1 MHIMEG
7 YLPLIWCIFWYLVS
21 IPFVFY
27 GVFRIKKIFEERPE
41 QKMILAVS
49 GAFVFILSSL
59 KMPSVTGSSSHPT
72 GTGLGAIL
80 FGPFVT
86 AALSVIVL
94 IFQAVLLAHGGITT
108 LGANVFSM
116 GIVGPVAGWIAFK
129 GLRKVKL
136 GMTPSVFVAAVL
148 ADWMTYVT
156 TACELSLAYPG
167 ANIFNT
173 WLSFMGIFAVTQVPL
188 AIAEGIM
195 IMIFF
200 DFIISSR
207 PKMVAALI
215 KENILPKAA
224 GVAQ

>member
-7 YLPLIWCIFWYLVS
+7 YLPLVWCIFWYLVS

-27 GVFRIKKIFEERPE
+27 GMLQIQKIFEERPE

-108 LGANVFSM
+108 LGAN
-116 GIVGPVAGWIAFK
+116 
-129 GLRKVKL
+129 
-136 GMTPSVFVAAVL
+136 
-148 ADWMTYVT
+148 
-156 TACELSLAYPG
+156 
-167 ANIFNT
+167 
-173 WLSFMGIFAVTQVPL
+173 SFPWA
-188 AIAEGIM
+188 
-195 IMIFF
+195 
-200 DFIISSR
+200 S
-207 PKMVAALI
+207 
-215 KENILPKAA
+215 
-224 GVAQ
+224 

>member
-7 YLPLIWCIFWYLVS
+7 YLPLVWCIFWYLVS

-27 GVFRIKKIFEERPE
+27 GMLQIQKIFEERPE

-108 LGANVFSM
+108 LGANEFSM
-116 GIVGPVAGWIAFK
+116 GIIGPMTGWVVFK
-129 GLRKVKL
+129 GLRKARI
-136 GMTPSVFVAAVL
+136 GMAPAVFAAAVL
-148 ADWMTYVT
+148 ADWMTYVV

-167 ANIFNT
+167 SNIFNT
-173 WLSFMGIFAVTQVPL
+173 WLTFMSVYAITQIPL
-188 AIAEGIM
+188 AIAEGIL
-195 IMIFF
+195 IAIFF
-200 DFIISSR
+200 DFLISSR
-207 PKMVAALI
+207 PKMIASLL
-215 KENILPKAA
+215 KERILPKGGAA
-224 GVAQ
+224 Q